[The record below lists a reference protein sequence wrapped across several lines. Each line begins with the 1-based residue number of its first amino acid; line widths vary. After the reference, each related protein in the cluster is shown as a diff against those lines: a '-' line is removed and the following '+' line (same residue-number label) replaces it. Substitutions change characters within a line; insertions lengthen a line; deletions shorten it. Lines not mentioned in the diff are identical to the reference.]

1 MLPQFTPEELIEN
14 FQVFDDWE
22 QRYGYLIDLGKQLP
36 PYPEEARNE
45 AHRVRGCVSNVWIVA
60 EQDEEKRLV
69 FLGDSDA
76 FIVKGL
82 IAVVFILCNNKTPA
96 DILSLDISHIF
107 SELSLAQHLTPS
119 RSNGLYSMINY
130 VRRLAQATGSQA
142 GEQGSAG

>member
-1 MLPQFTPEELIEN
+1 MLPQLTPEELIEN

-22 QRYGYLIDLGKQLP
+22 QRYAYLIDLGKQLP
-36 PYPEEARNE
+36 AFPEESRNE

-60 EQDEEKRLV
+60 EQDEQKRLV

-82 IAVVFILCNNKTPA
+82 IAVVFILCSAKAPA
-96 DILSLDISHIF
+96 DILHLDIPKIF
-107 SELSLAQHLTPS
+107 NELNLAQHLTPS

-130 VRRLAQATGSQA
+130 VRRLAQAC
-142 GEQGSAG
+142 EL

>member
-1 MLPQFTPEELIEN
+1 MLPQLTPQELIEH

-22 QRYGYLIDLGKQLP
+22 QRYEYLIELGKQLP
-36 PYPEEARNE
+36 EFPESARND

-60 EQDEEKRLV
+60 DQDAEQNLV

-82 IAVVFILCNNKTPA
+82 MAIVIILCNHQSPQA
-96 DILSLDISHIF
+96 ILQLDISQIF
-107 SELSLAQHLTPS
+107 NDIGLAQHLTPS

-130 VRRLAQATGSQA
+130 VRRLAQACQMKA
-142 GEQGSAG
+142 EI

>member
-1 MLPQFTPEELIEN
+1 MLPQLTPQELIEN
-14 FQVFDDWE
+14 FNLFDDWE

-36 PYPEEARNE
+36 AFPEAARNE

-60 EQDEEKRLV
+60 EQDAEQRLL

-82 IAVVFILCNNKTPA
+82 ISVVLILCNAKTPQ
-96 DILSLDISHIF
+96 DILNLDIPQIF
-107 SELSLAQHLTPS
+107 QELNLAQHLTPS

-130 VRRLAQATGSQA
+130 VRRLAQECQL
-142 GEQGSAG
+142 

>member
-14 FQVFDDWE
+14 FRVFDDWE
-22 QRYGYLIDLGKQLP
+22 QRYAYVIDLGKQLP
-36 PYPEEARNE
+36 AFPEEARNE

-60 EQDEEKRLV
+60 EQDEQKRLF

-82 IAVVFILCNNKTPA
+82 IAIVFILCNGKTPT
-96 DILSLDISHIF
+96 DILHLDISHIF
-107 SELSLAQHLTPS
+107 NELSLAQHLTPS

-130 VRRLAQATGSQA
+130 VRRLAQACELSG
-142 GEQGSAG
+142 